1 MLRWGPEFGVHI
13 ALLTD
18 LIVRLKIEHEFEDY
32 ILKLR
37 RIFYWVGIAEIWQE
51 SDATLAQL
59 CFHHTMD
66 RTLL

>member
-13 ALLTD
+13 ALLMD

-37 RIFYWVGIAEIWQE
+37 RIFY
-51 SDATLAQL
+51 
-59 CFHHTMD
+59 
-66 RTLL
+66 